1 MIEIIYKGV
10 DITESVSINRVW
22 HDMYANGRSDTLFL
36 RVNDTER
43 IWDLWSPQIG
53 DEIAV
58 KYGTIGTGT
67 MFVSS
72 AIPKNGVYEIEAQ
85 SAPTSGFEAHSKA
98 WQSVRLLQLGQE
110 IAEQNGLT
118 FASYGVD
125 DFLYSYILQDGESDF
140 AFLNRLAVLEGCALI
155 VYDKK
160 LILYNERYME
170 AQKPS
175 ESIEVTIDG
184 DYKYTDNRAALYG
197 SCVVQSGI
205 YSGEFSAENG
215 SERVYRPK
223 DFGMVGS
230 NTEAARFAKNLLRLK
245 NKNTIG
251 GYVYSRILPEY
262 AAASMIELVNAR
274 APSWDGAVF
283 VEHIRNDYGKGQ
295 SKIFFR
301 RPLEGY

>member
-22 HDMYANGRSDTLFL
+22 HDMYAGGRSDTLFL

-43 IWDLWSPQIG
+43 VWDVWSPQVG

-58 KYGTIGTGT
+58 KYGSIGTGT
-67 MFVSS
+67 MFISS

-85 SAPTSGFEAHSKA
+85 SAPPSGFESHSKA
-98 WQSVRLLQLGQE
+98 WQSVRLLQLGKE

-125 DFLYSYILQDGESDF
+125 DVLYSYILQDGEGDF
-140 AFLNRLAVLEGCALI
+140 AFLNRRASLEGCAVI
-155 VYDKK
+155 IYDKK
-160 LILYNERYME
+160 LILYDERYME

-184 DYKYTDNRAALYG
+184 DYKYIDNRAEIYG

-215 SERVYRPK
+215 SGRIYRPQG
-223 DFGMVGS
+223 FGMVGS
-230 NTEAARFAKNLLRLK
+230 NIEAARFAKNLLRAK
-245 NKNTIG
+245 NKNTYG

-262 AAASMIELVNAR
+262 AAASMVELINAR

-283 VEHIRNDYGKGQ
+283 LEHIRNDYGKGQ
-295 SKIFFR
+295 SKLFFR